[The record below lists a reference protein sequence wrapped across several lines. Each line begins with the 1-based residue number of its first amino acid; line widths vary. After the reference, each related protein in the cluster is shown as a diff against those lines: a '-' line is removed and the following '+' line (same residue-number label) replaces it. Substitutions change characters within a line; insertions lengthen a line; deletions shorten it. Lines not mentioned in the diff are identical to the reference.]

1 MRTPQP
7 AMTMPDRVVGC
18 APAFPAWLDALL
30 DDPLHPGLLAER
42 LDARGVT
49 LYQPWHE
56 SLVGNPWRGQ
66 IHGGVLTVLLDK
78 ATRAAA
84 LTVMASNEGVVPL
97 DLRVDHLAPT
107 LGREGLRVRA
117 ACHHLTRT
125 VAFVEATVT
134 ELNASSPVVVGTSSL
149 LREV

>member
-1 MRTPQP
+1 
-7 AMTMPDRVVGC
+7 MTMPDRVVGRT
-18 APAFPAWLDALL
+18 PAFPAWLDALL

-42 LDARGVT
+42 LDERGVT

-66 IHGGVLTVLLDK
+66 IHGGALTVLLDK

-84 LTVMASNEGVVPL
+84 LIVMASGERVVPL
-97 DLRVDHLAPT
+97 DLRRDHRAPP

-117 ACHHLTRT
+117 KCHHLPRT

-134 ELNASSPVVVGTSSL
+134 ELNSGSPVVVGTSSV
-149 LREV
+149 LRDP

>member
-1 MRTPQP
+1 
-7 AMTMPDRVVGC
+7 MTMPDSVVRR

-30 DDPLHPGLLAER
+30 EDPLHPGLLAER
-42 LDARGVT
+42 LDQRGVT

-56 SLVGNPWRGQ
+56 GLVGNPWRGQ
-66 IHGGVLTVLLDK
+66 IHGGALTVLLDK

-84 LTVMASNEGVVPL
+84 LAVMPSTEGVVPL
-97 DLRVDHLAPT
+97 DLRVDHLSPT

-134 ELNASSPVVVGTSSL
+134 ELNSSRPIVVGTSSL
-149 LREV
+149 LRNP